1 MINFIK
7 WEKSSKI
14 SRERQKMAEI
24 EAQEQPKE
32 RMTLWLDK
40 SVKDELKKQA
50 KETGVSVSAY
60 VSFFVAQ
67 QKRDK

>member
-1 MINFIK
+1 VINFIK

>member
-1 MINFIK
+1 VG
-7 WEKSSKI
+7 KSSKI